1 MCSVSGLVHRR
12 REAGWLIDPDYRQGM
27 EASSKR
33 CLVVVD
39 VQRDFCDDQPGASLG
54 VAFGGEVAGVIG
66 EHLRTSIDAYELL
79 VLTGDWHVDPG
90 AHFSDKPD
98 YQDTWPPH
106 CLAETDGAAW
116 HPHLDI
122 ALADIAGRVPTVVI
136 RKGSHQA
143 AYSGFEGFE
152 PADQRSLD
160 DVLRGAGIDS
170 LDIVGIATDHCV
182 HATAVDAL
190 DNGYE
195 IRVLGAL
202 TAAVDTARGDA
213 CLADLAA
220 RGAIVEGAPPR
231 G

>member
-1 MCSVSGLVHRR
+1 
-12 REAGWLIDPDYRQGM
+12 M

-33 CLVVVD
+33 CLIVVD

-54 VAFGGEVAGVIG
+54 VAFGGEVACLIG
-66 EHLRTSIDAYELL
+66 DHLRTSIDTYQLL

-90 AHFSDKPD
+90 AHFSDDPD
-98 YQDTWPPH
+98 YQETWPPH
-106 CLAETDGAAW
+106 CVAETAGAAW
-116 HPHLDI
+116 HPQLDG

-136 RKGSHQA
+136 RKGSHKA

-152 PADQRSLD
+152 QLDRRSLD

-170 LDIVGIATDHCV
+170 LDIVGIATDYCV
-182 HATAVDAL
+182 AATAADAL

-213 CLADLAA
+213 RLAELAA
-220 RGAIVEGAPPR
+220 RGAVVEGAPPR
-231 G
+231 A